1 MSSSSYAPPY
11 YADYPTDALP
21 IPPTKGQYG
30 YGASSGYPPYGYPS
44 TAGGCYYPSGGES
57 AYSSSPP
64 DGEEEEDAA
73 LRAAS
78 VSSGSAYGRGYSH
91 TTTSY
96 AGRSSDYYDSTAA
109 SVTGSTGSSSSS
121 SGAGSA
127 AGVDLHEYMQDRFAA
142 TFDPIALDRCTATQA
157 QTSGH
162 LNAKHRE
169 LLELQAKAQARL
181 AQTRARFARGL
192 EDAREVRNDL
202 EWTQKKL
209 ESLKAKASKKHPK
222 EYARARARYPSPD
235 AY

>member
-1 MSSSSYAPPY
+1 MSSYAPPY
-11 YADYPTDALP
+11 YPDYTTDALP
-21 IPPTKGQYG
+21 IPPIKGQHG
-30 YGASSGYPPYGYPS
+30 YGAGSMYSTYDYPA
-44 TAGGCYYPSGGES
+44 TAGDCYYPSGGES

-64 DGEEEEDAA
+64 DAEEEEDAA
-73 LRAAS
+73 LRAGS
-78 VSSGSAYGRGYSH
+78 VSSASAYGRGYSRA
-91 TTTSY
+91 TTSY
-96 AGRSSDYYDSTAA
+96 AGG
-109 SVTGSTGSSSSS
+109 VGGGGSSSS

-127 AGVDLHEYMQDRFAA
+127 AGIDLHDYMHDRFAA

-209 ESLKAKASKKHPK
+209 ESLKAKAAKKHPK
-222 EYARARARYPSPD
+222 EYSRARARYPSPD
-235 AY
+235 EY